1 MLKIENLG
9 LPTMLSNTLR
19 RAKITDLSIL
29 LDDAIWRDPSLS
41 SSERLLAACQE
52 ASDNHPRYQTD
63 GSFKIGPAK
72 WQLLFDALLPLAAS
86 NQAKPRAT
94 NAGLNDRE
102 AMACQ
107 LVAAM
112 ISGTTGSIGGR
123 DQAANFAEIAFDMLD
138 AIHAEKLKREA

>member
-1 MLKIENLG
+1 MTNRAACYLRSSKDRSEVSIDAQ
-9 LPTMLSNTLR
+9 R
-19 RAKITDLSIL
+19 RAL
-29 LDDAIWRDPSLS
+29 
-41 SSERLLAACQE
+41 QE
-52 ASDNHPRYQTD
+52 
-63 GSFKIGPAK
+63 
-72 WQLLFDALLPLAAS
+72 L
-86 NQAKPRAT
+86 
-94 NAGLNDRE
+94 